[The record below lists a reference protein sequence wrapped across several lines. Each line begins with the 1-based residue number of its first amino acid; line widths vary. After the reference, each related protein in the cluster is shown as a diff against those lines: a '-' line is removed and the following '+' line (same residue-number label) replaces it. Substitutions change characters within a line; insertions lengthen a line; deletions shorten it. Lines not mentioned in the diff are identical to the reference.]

1 MECQNLKN
9 ILQKFCQCFGQI
21 ISAPKSRL
29 WFLPNTF
36 RRIKELIAGIFDI
49 PTMTQLITYLGTP
62 IFTTR
67 QRASTYQYIMDNI
80 HKKIKG
86 WQAKYLSVAGRVTLI
101 NSTSTLIP
109 IHAMQTTLLP

>member
-21 ISAPKSRL
+21 ISAQKSRL

-62 IFTTR
+62 IFTTCR
-67 QRASTYQYIMDNI
+67 NTSAYQYIVDNI
-80 HKKIKG
+80 
-86 WQAKYLSVAGRVTLI
+86 
-101 NSTSTLIP
+101 
-109 IHAMQTTLLP
+109 